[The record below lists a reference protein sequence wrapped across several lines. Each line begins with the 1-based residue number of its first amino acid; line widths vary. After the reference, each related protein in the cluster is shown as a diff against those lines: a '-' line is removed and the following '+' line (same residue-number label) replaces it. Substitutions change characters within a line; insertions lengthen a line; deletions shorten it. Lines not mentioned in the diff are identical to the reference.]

1 MNVTVSIFMCIGK
14 LKARSYV
21 CLILRFFSSCWF
33 CE

>member
-21 CLILRFFSSCWF
+21 CLILRSFFF
-33 CE
+33 